1 MAWIIILSEI
11 IWTRGG
17 VLLFL
22 FFHLFSRGTYWVL
35 MPQLNSC
42 IFLSVLFICT
52 PDSLRTSRQL
62 GKMACYTISKWWFLI
77 CQTTTVFRTSCTEQF
92 LNMTQPRMDSF
103 VQIWAEG
110 SRKPWRNPHYCYFK
124 WLQETRAPTH
134 VMGFPLHVPQQQD
147 VLNMGIWLL
156 TSTLFFFPSRGSS
169 TLGGW
174 VRVELRDR

>member
-1 MAWIIILSEI
+1 MKLCESFV
-11 IWTRGG
+11 TNL
-17 VLLFL
+17 LLFIS
-22 FFHLFSRGTYWVL
+22 FHVVL
-35 MPQLNSC
+35 AEFWCHIWSCFCPVDLLSILN
-42 IFLSVLFICT
+42 VLFICT
-52 PDSLRTSRQL
+52 PDS
-62 GKMACYTISKWWFLI
+62 ISKWWFLI
-77 CQTTTVFRTSCTEQF
+77 CYTIIFMSSCTEQF
-92 LNMTQPRMDSF
+92 LNMTRPRLDSF